1 MRVIILGLGNIGKSL
16 LKLITQKKIALT
28 EYGIYPK
35 IVGVVDSK
43 GAIVNKR
50 GLEPDYILSLKD
62 NKETVSADPK
72 FGLPGS
78 SGVDILNEIEAEVV
92 IEITPTNIKNGEPG
106 LTHIKES
113 LRNGFHVI
121 TANKGPLALALP
133 ALMELAEYNDVKL
146 RFSGSVGGGTPILDL
161 GREGL
166 SGNRINCIR
175 GILNGTTNYILTRMA
190 NSNIILEDALD
201 EAKNLG
207 YAEADPSYDIEGI
220 DSACKL
226 VIIANWIMNIESS
239 LHDVQIEGISNVS
252 LESIKEAEK
261 NDMRVKLI
269 ASIEDSKLTTKPEP
283 IPKSHPVCV
292 NGTLNAVTFETEP
305 AGDVTISG
313 KGAGGAETSSA
324 IIRDLTKIRV
334 ESTKYV
340 K

>member
-1 MRVIILGLGNIGKSL
+1 LRVIILGLGNIGKSL
-16 LKLITQKKIALT
+16 LKLITQKKIAFT
-28 EYGIYPK
+28 EYGIYHK

-43 GAIVNKR
+43 GAIVNKK

-62 NKETVSADPK
+62 NKKTVSADPN
-72 FGLPGS
+72 FGLPG
-78 SGVDILNEIEAEVV
+78 
-92 IEITPTNIKNGEPG
+92 
-106 LTHIKES
+106 
-113 LRNGFHVI
+113 NGFHVI

-166 SGNRINCIR
+166 LGNRINRIR

-190 NSNIILEDALD
+190 TSNIILEDALD

-239 LHDVQIEGISNVS
+239 LHDVQIEGVSNVS

-261 NDMRVKLI
+261 KDMRVKLI
-269 ASIEDSKLTTKPEP
+269 ASIEDSKLTTRPEP
-283 IPKSHPVCV
+283 IPKSNPLCV

-305 AGDVTISG
+305 AGDITISG

-334 ESTKYV
+334 ESTKHV

>member
-16 LKLITQKKIALT
+16 LKLITPKKIAFT

-43 GAIVNKR
+43 GAIVNTK

-62 NKETVSADPK
+62 TKGTVSADPK

-106 LTHIKES
+106 LTHIRES

-166 SGNRINCIR
+166 LGNRINRVR

-190 NSNIILEDALD
+190 NSDIILEDALD

-239 LHDVQIEGISNVS
+239 LNDVQIEGVSNIS

-261 NDMRVKLI
+261 KDMRVKLI
-269 ASIEDSKLTTKPEP
+269 ASIEDSKLTIKPEP
-283 IPKSHPVCV
+283 IPKSHPLCV

-305 AGDVTISG
+305 AGDITISG

-324 IIRDLTKIRV
+324 ILRDLAKIRV
-334 ESTKYV
+334 ESTKHV